1 LPGIAVASNMEIR
14 YLTAD
19 DAAEW
24 LRLRLE
30 ALQGDPEA
38 FSASFEEY
46 ESLSLQEVRKR
57 LGLEVQDAFVVGA
70 FEDGRLQGCSGFYR
84 DKGLKTRH
92 KGHIWGVY
100 VTPERRG
107 TGVGKKMLQMLLARG
122 AAMDGIQQILL
133 SVAATQVA
141 ALRLY
146 RSVGFT
152 SFGCEPR
159 ALKIGERFI
168 DEEYMV
174 LRLR

>member
-1 LPGIAVASNMEIR
+1 MMEIR
-14 YLTAD
+14 YLTAE
-19 DAAEW
+19 DAGEW

-46 ESLSLQEVRKR
+46 QTLSLEEVRKR
-57 LGLEVQDAFVVGA
+57 LGFDSKDAFVVGA
-70 FEDGRLQGCSGFYR
+70 FEGERLLGCAGFYR

-92 KGHIWGVY
+92 KGRIWGVY
-100 VTPERRG
+100 VTPKRRG
-107 TGVGKKMLQMLLARG
+107 AGVGKKMFQMLLKRG
-122 AAMDGIQQILL
+122 TAIDGIKQMLL
-133 SVAATQVA
+133 SVAATQGA

-146 RSVGFT
+146 RSAGFT
-152 SFGCEPR
+152 SYGCEPC

-174 LRLR
+174 LRVR

>member
-1 LPGIAVASNMEIR
+1 MEIR
-14 YLTAD
+14 CLTPE
-19 DAAEW
+19 DAGEW

-30 ALQGDPEA
+30 ALQSDSEA

-46 ESLSLQEVRKR
+46 QSFSLEDVRKR
-57 LGLEVQDAFVVGA
+57 LGFEAKEAFVVGA
-70 FEDGRLQGCSGFYR
+70 FEDRRLQGCAGFYR

-92 KGHIWGVY
+92 KGRIWGVY
-100 VTPERRG
+100 VTAEKRG
-107 TGVGKKMLQMLLARG
+107 AGVGKKLLQMLLERG
-122 AAMDGIQQILL
+122 SALDGIQQILL
-133 SVAATQVA
+133 SVAATQAA

-174 LRLR
+174 LRVR

>member
-1 LPGIAVASNMEIR
+1 MEIR